1 MNSINGFD
9 QLYIYLTYTYT
20 HMYIYMKDEF
30 EITQLNHEEKAF
42 KSVKRKQKEKKIHKD
57 KNFQRIEEIS

>member
-9 QLYIYLTYTYT
+9 QLNIYLTYTYT

-42 KSVKRKQKEKKIHKD
+42 KSVKRKQKEKNIHKD